1 MAESKAHKAD
11 IITTFGERLEDL
23 RRDHCMTQAELAD
36 ALKISKGT
44 LQNYETNNYK
54 DLSFSVVKSIAD
66 LFDVSMDF
74 LAGRKI
80 SKDTQDTPVEAL
92 MLSNEAID
100 AVSNGNYD
108 HVLLS
113 EILSHKGF
121 MRLMLDITVYVSQSY
136 ALSMVQNNAA
146 LSYAREML
154 LLSTGG
160 IDIPESRAMELSA
173 VDEDR
178 FVLEAIHN
186 DIDAILGD
194 LLESHK
200 PEDIENLREQ
210 ARVEILDQMTQ
221 ALGNS
226 TNTNAGSPE
235 QLMDIL
241 LGQMQIPADKL
252 GDDQRSTVLDII
264 KLSPLLKS
272 NISQRGKK

>member
-1 MAESKAHKAD
+1 MVEKKAHKAD

-23 RRDHCMTQAELAD
+23 RRDHNMTQAELAD
-36 ALKISKGT
+36 VLKISKGT

-66 LFDVSMDF
+66 LFDVSMDY
-74 LAGRKI
+74 LAGRKV
-80 SKDTQDTPVEAL
+80 SKETPDTPVEAL
-92 MLSNEAID
+92 MLTDEAIE
-100 AVSNGNYD
+100 AISKGNYD

-113 EILSHKGF
+113 EILSHEAF
-121 MRLMLDITVYVSQSY
+121 MRLMLDVTVYVSQSH

-146 LSYAREML
+146 LSYARELL

-160 IDIPESRAMELSA
+160 IDTAETRAMELSS
-173 VDEDR
+173 VNEDR

-186 DIDAILGD
+186 DIDSILKD
-194 LLESHK
+194 LLEAHR
-200 PEDIENLREQ
+200 PENIDDLKEQ
-210 ARVEILDQMTQ
+210 AKAEMLDQMTQ
-221 ALGNS
+221 ALDS
-226 TNTNAGSPE
+226 SSDSNAGSPE

-241 LGQMQIPADKL
+241 LGQLQIPADKMS
-252 GDDQRSTVLDII
+252 DDQRQTVLDII

>member
-1 MAESKAHKAD
+1 M
-11 IITTFGERLEDL
+11 EDL

-54 DLSFSVVKSIAD
+54 NLSFSVVKSIAD

-113 EILSHKGF
+113 EILSYEGF

-200 PEDIENLREQ
+200 PEDIENLKEQ

-235 QLMDIL
+235 QLIDIL

>member
-80 SKDTQDTPVEAL
+80 SKGTQDTPVEAL

-113 EILSHKGF
+113 EILSHEGF

-160 IDIPESRAMELSA
+160 IDIPDSRAMELSA

-200 PEDIENLREQ
+200 PEDIENLKEQ
-210 ARVEILDQMTQ
+210 ARIEILDQMTQ